1 MKPKKISPL
10 IALLLASCMLPQN
23 LSGSK
28 IKSIS
33 AYKSAGEV
41 KERQDNLL
49 TDSTNKAILLNEI
62 TLWADMKNSNK
73 SPMRLKS
80 VTAPEIAVSATGKT
94 FPELLKEIPG
104 VYATSE
110 SGSYGDAKLNIRG
123 YKQENISV
131 LLNGI
136 PITGLVSGSMYWN
149 NWMGLSDATAQI
161 QLQKGIGGSMIA
173 DNSVGGTVNIIT
185 KSPSEKSSAAATLS
199 VTESGTKKINIEA
212 GSGKLKRG
220 WAFSLM
226 GSYVWGKGWVEM
238 TDVNSL
244 SYMASISKQI
254 GKKHS
259 FLFTAL
265 GSPEKHEQ
273 RNTRL
278 TLREIEQYGRG
289 YNKNWGYYTDE
300 KGNRYARTIGKNN
313 YFKPYFTLNH
323 SYKSTIGNSIPMQI
337 NSAIYFATAKGG
349 GYWSESKGKRII
361 AYQKEG
367 HIDWD
372 AVVADNKAA
381 GSVSALQGKE
391 GSAKNI
397 MSNYLAGHRQ
407 YGVKSSLLVALPNNI
422 SLEAGVHYMHYRTW
436 EKEKITDLLGGEY
449 WYEDYAQ
456 NSLIGI
462 NGRNPIKKVGDYIR
476 TNNGRISN
484 YGTLY
489 VQSEYNPTGKLT
501 VTGGVSLNMSTIKR
515 WDKYNYSGN
524 IYSKWAHGTGGSV
537 KGGVLYKP
545 YGNHSVYLNAG
556 YISRIPYY
564 SIYFANG
571 NNEISKDV
579 RNERNILTEAG
590 YRYVYDRGAVEINGY
605 YTYWRDKALMSNSYK
620 PLDNGEAY
628 KFMITGLNAQHY
640 GVELDAYHNFNSW
653 LHVSVS
659 ASHGVWR
666 WKNNVHATL
675 YDPYSGKEV
684 SKVDIYSNNLPVGDS
699 PQSQI
704 GGKLRVLPLK
714 PIFAGTAT
722 GNSYLLDMLN
732 SLSVTALWQYNTRY
746 WADFEPSS
754 MTEQNSYGTYR
765 IPSYHLFNLQCAIQL
780 YSNSTTNGLYGVK
793 GVNLFFNL
801 NNLFNV
807 LYIERGKDGTSHTAE
822 SFTGYWGQGRNCNF
836 GVRIAF

>member
-10 IALLLASCMLPQN
+10 IALLLVSCMLPQN
-23 LSGSK
+23 LLGSK
-28 IKSIS
+28 LKLIDVNNLTAPAI
-33 AYKSAGEV
+33 
-41 KERQDNLL
+41 ERDSLV
-49 TDSTNKAILLNEI
+49 TDTTNRAILLNEI
-62 TLWADMKNSNK
+62 TLWANMKNSNR

-80 VTAPEIAVSATGKT
+80 ITAAEIAVSSAGRT
-94 FPELLKEIPG
+94 FPELLREIPG
-104 VYATSE
+104 VYSTSE
-110 SGSYGDAKLNIRG
+110 SGSYGDAKLNVRG

-185 KSPSEKSSAAATLS
+185 KSPSEKASAIAAFS
-199 VTESGTKKINIEA
+199 VTGSGTKKVNMEI
-212 GSGKLKRG
+212 GSGKLKKG

-238 TDVNSL
+238 TDVKSWA
-244 SYMASISKQI
+244 YMASVSKQI

-278 TLREIEQYGRG
+278 TLSEIEQYGRG

-300 KGNRYARTIGKNN
+300 NGNRYARTVGKNN

-323 SYKSTIGNSIPMQI
+323 SYKTTVGNGIPLQV
-337 NSAIYFATAKGG
+337 NSALYFATAKGG
-349 GYWSESKGKRII
+349 GYWAESKGKRIV
-361 AYQKEG
+361 AYQKDG

-381 GSVSALQGKE
+381 SLAATALGKD
-391 GSAKNI
+391 GSARNV
-397 MSNYLAGHRQ
+397 MSDYLAGHQQ
-407 YGVKSSLLVALPNNI
+407 YGAKSSVILELPDNL

-456 NSLIGI
+456 NSLMGV

-489 VQSEYNPTGKLT
+489 AQAEYKPTGRLI
-501 VTGGVSLNMSTIKR
+501 VTAGAAINMSNIKR
-515 WDKYNYSGN
+515 WDKYNYSDN

-545 YGNHSVYLNAG
+545 FGGHSVYFNAG

-564 SIYFANG
+564 SVYFANG

-579 RNERNILTEAG
+579 KNERNILTEVG
-590 YRYVYDRGAVEINGY
+590 YRYVYGRGAVEVNGY
-605 YTYWRDKALMSNSYK
+605 YTYWRNKTLMSSAYK

-640 GVELDAYHNFNSW
+640 GIELEAYHNFSNW
-653 LHVSVS
+653 LYASVS

-684 SKVDIYSNNLPVGDS
+684 SKVDVYSNNLPVGDS
-699 PQSQI
+699 PQSQL
-704 GGKLRVLPLK
+704 GGKLRVSPLE
-714 PIFAGTAT
+714 PIFMGAS
-722 GNSYLLDMLN
+722 NSNGYWTDLLS
-732 SLSVTALWQYNTRY
+732 SLSISAVWQYNTRY
-746 WADFEPSS
+746 WADFEPS
-754 MTEQNSYGTYR
+754 TRTKENSLNPYK
-765 IPSYHLFNLQCAIQL
+765 IPSYHLFNLQFAMQL
-780 YSNSTTNGLYGVK
+780 LPQRTGHNYIK
-793 GVNLFFNL
+793 GIDAFFNL
-801 NNLFNV
+801 NNLFNE
-807 LYIERGKDGTSHTAE
+807 LYIERGKDGSTHTAD
-822 SFTGYWGQGRNCNF
+822 SFTGYWGQGRNFNF
-836 GVRIAF
+836 GVRFAF